1 MDINTFQ
8 EIIDSAI
15 KSEIEARQFY
25 LEVAD
30 KVENATIKGM
40 FKEFADE
47 ELSHQKILERFS
59 SHKDMNIQFTKV
71 PDYHV
76 SESVD
81 DTEKLS
87 ISMKPADAI
96 ALAMKKEEIAMR
108 HYTQLAEACTD
119 PDQGKVFREL
129 AEMERGHKAKMER
142 AFVDIGYPEVW

>member
-1 MDINTFQ
+1 MDISTFQ
-8 EIIDSAI
+8 EIINSAI
-15 KSEIEARQFY
+15 ESEIEARQFY
-25 LEVAD
+25 LEAAD
-30 KVENATIKGM
+30 KVANAALEEM
-40 FKEFADE
+40 FKEFAGE
-47 ELSHQKILERFS
+47 ELSHQRILERFRDQ
-59 SHKDMNIQFTKV
+59 KDMNIQFTKV

-81 DTEKLS
+81 DTAKLS

-96 ALAMKKEEIAMR
+96 ALAMKKEETAMQ

-129 AEMERGHKAKMER
+129 AEMERGHKARMER